1 MWPFLH
7 FLIISNL
14 RDVNYPA
21 DVSQNP
27 ELLKK
32 LASLV
37 DEGDDF
43 DCPVCLSPPQRTV
56 ITCCA
61 HIFCQACILKT
72 LKQVNARCPICRHSL
87 SKADLFVV
95 PQTKSFN
102 DDMSKAPSRNR
113 PLSSKAATL
122 LKLLLADKEL
132 NHSTKSVIFS
142 QFRKMLILLQEPLK
156 EAGFVVLQLDG
167 SMNTKKR
174 TEVIKK
180 FTASGPGTPMIL
192 LASLKAAGAG
202 INLTAASRVYLFEPW
217 WNPAVEVQAMDRVH
231 RIGQCEE
238 VKVVRMIVK
247 DSIEE
252 RILMLQEK
260 KKRLASG
267 AFGKKSTNDQKQMRI
282 EDLCIMMHI

>member
-1 MWPFLH
+1 M
-7 FLIISNL
+7 SNS
-14 RDVNYPA
+14 RGVNSPA

-61 HIFCQACILKT
+61 HIFCQTCILKT

-87 SKADLFVV
+87 WKTDLFVV
-95 PQTKSFN
+95 PHTKSFN
-102 DDMSKAPSRNR
+102 DDVSKAHSRNK
-113 PLSSKAATL
+113 PLSSKITTL
-122 LKLLLADKEL
+122 LKLLLADKEQ
-132 NHSTKSVIFS
+132 NPSTKSVIFS
-142 QFRKMLILLQEPLK
+142 QFRKMLILLQEPLE

-167 SMNTKKR
+167 SMSTKKR

-202 INLTAASRVYLFEPW
+202 INLAAASRVYLFEPW
-217 WNPAVEVQAMDRVH
+217 WNPAVEEQAMDRVH
-231 RIGQCEE
+231 RIGQREE

-260 KKRLASG
+260 KKTLASG
-267 AFGKKSTNDQKQMRI
+267 AFGKKSTNDQQRMRI
-282 EDLCIMMHI
+282 EDLRIMMHI